1 MQKEASL
8 FKVLA
13 EPLRLRLAVLLA
25 SQGEVCVCHLAQALN
40 EPDFKISKHL
50 GVMRAAGMV
59 EVRRQGTWMYYKMAA
74 AKTGLDKCL
83 QKCFGLH
90 LAEQPTAQE
99 DLRRLEKAIAG
110 K

>member
-83 QKCFGLH
+83 QKCFS
-90 LAEQPTAQE
+90 AEWWGTIRSIL
-99 DLRRLEKAIAG
+99 LRNLLSYCIG
-110 K
+110 V